1 MFVTTT
7 NKEYCKLFVGMNE
20 EVSHEYDAPL
30 FSTAIKDLIRALNK
44 FKINSFN
51 YFDRVKFEFNTS
63 LFMNYLINL
72 FLSYL

>member
-20 EVSHEYDAPL
+20 EVFHEYDAPL

-51 YFDRVKFEFNTS
+51 YFD
-63 LFMNYLINL
+63 
-72 FLSYL
+72 

>member
-20 EVSHEYDAPL
+20 EVFHEYDAPL

-51 YFDRVKFEFNTS
+51 YFDWVKFEFNSS